1 MPPKRALEL
10 MMTGRRVN
18 AAEAFSLGF
27 VTEVVPAADLEAS
40 VARWATALAS
50 KPPEA
55 MRIGR
60 TSFYETLDL
69 AAGDAL
75 ARLHGLLG
83 VVADGEEAA
92 EGIAAFSE
100 KRPPRWRRTT
110 EG

>member
-1 MPPKRALEL
+1 
-10 MMTGRRVN
+10 
-18 AAEAFSLGF
+18 
-27 VTEVVPAADLEAS
+27 
-40 VARWATALAS
+40 
-50 KPPEA
+50 